1 MTLETLDG
9 YINQSKL
16 LGPRRCFLVEVTN
29 IKCSEKIKGSTSQK
43 GSSIDRVVAPTLRIT
58 LYSNIFQGIFT
69 YFLWSHNLSSEG
81 RIYDSTFVAM
91 WQSTFCLGA
100 FGVDPGF

>member
-1 MTLETLDG
+1 MRHIGAITQLQIIYHLVTLETLDR
-9 YINQSKL
+9 YINQPEL

-58 LYSNIFQGIFT
+58 LYSNISKVYLLIS
-69 YFLWSHNLSSEG
+69 Y
-81 RIYDSTFVAM
+81 
-91 WQSTFCLGA
+91 
-100 FGVDPGF
+100 GVTT